1 MKFLNKLKKY
11 ILDNSE
17 LIFASILLLCSI
29 FSILYIVY
37 LLDTVGSI
45 FLIITLFYIS
55 SWVYFNTGSKRI
67 SASALLLAIGVI
79 VYELIRR

>member
-29 FSILYIVY
+29 LSILYIVY